1 MKAKLQLKSKA
12 DKVKFLA
19 GLHAG
24 NRSVSELMQPVV
36 TFLTFRTSKPG
47 VVYNQ
52 STNSDITPEAAQTLK
67 DSASN
72 KDMVWLEGLNDGDLD
87 VWWKKDAY
95 QHLDIFYSRHN

>member
-24 NRSVSELMQPVV
+24 TRSVSELMQPVV

-47 VVYNQ
+47 VVCNQ
-52 STNSDITPEAAQTLK
+52 STNSDITPEEAQILK

-72 KDMVWLEGLNDGDLD
+72 ILWIEGLNDGDQD
-87 VWWKKDAY
+87 VWWKKEAY
-95 QHLDIFYSRHN
+95 QHLDIFYSRH